1 MKNVL
6 KKVGAFVRKT
16 WVWTLLLVLLLSLLV
31 WWGGPQLA
39 INDYK
44 FWAQASTRLLSISVL
59 YLTWGLSMVFVSWRA
74 GLRKKALEDSETGQA
89 RLHRAQQIA
98 ESQKALRLRFK
109 DALRLLKTSSVY
121 RGHSARWRDE
131 LPWYLVIGP
140 QASGKTSL
148 LDFSGLDFPLNK
160 IERKLT
166 RSTRGTE
173 HCDWYFA
180 EHGVLIDT
188 AGRYL
193 TQPGDEVD
201 ASAWHA
207 LLGLLRKRRRE
218 RPLNG
223 VLVTLPVDM
232 LLSGLEEELSE
243 LADQV
248 RNRLQEVHQTLH
260 IDLPVYLVLSKA
272 DTLPGFAEFFDHL
285 SREESEQVLGASF
298 GKGQNGTDAVLLRAE
313 FEALLTR
320 LNSQVIT
327 RIHQERD
334 SQRRGRILD
343 FPHQLSTI
351 GERLC
356 LFVDMAFTG
365 NRYQRA
371 SPLRGFY
378 LTSAPHLQQPVAEI
392 DDDTSVIKPAHYQ
405 ALPTLH
411 SGRSQFIHHLLS
423 RVIFPQAQL
432 AGLNKRERRRIH
444 WKQRGL
450 YAGALVLMG
459 VLGMLW
465 AASFSANHDRLDK
478 LRALA
483 QQWNQQRSLLSPRD
497 DAREVL
503 NVLDTQHAATQVF
516 PSTFDVALHERSGL
530 YQGGLANVVLE
541 QAYAR
546 ELEAQLLP
554 RVGHQLENQIRA
566 SLHDRERLLNNVR
579 AYLMLNMPERRDN
592 AWLKAWLSNDWSA
605 RYPGNTAVQNGLNKH
620 FERLLEL
627 PFNYPL
633 DDALVAQARQT
644 LRNESLATIVYRV
657 LREQAHT
664 LPPYRLDQHIGPQAQ
679 LLSGAD
685 YVIPGFYTQQGYQQY
700 FSVQGASLVSKILR
714 DNWILG
720 EGSTLS
726 AMDMRRMMVELEQL
740 YFRDYANHWSE
751 AVGQLSLQPFS
762 DAREGAAQLAGLTS
776 SNSPLL
782 NLLIEVRQNT
792 RFSNVVEDLEA
803 TLPLVDAKAPKQAA
817 LLGKAATAA
826 VENVKKALPES
837 LPDTAK
843 KALQLRFEP
852 LHRLLDE
859 HNGPSADLSVA
870 LQGVNDVQLQLASL
884 GRASAPDQAAFEMAK
899 SRMSGQRDALS
910 NLRQATHR
918 LPLPISGWFNAV
930 AEDTW
935 GLVLND
941 AYQFLNQRYQRELY
955 SFYGRAIHKRYPF
968 NAHSSSDVALN
979 DFREFFRGQG
989 IAERFFDSYMKPFVS
1004 GDPGSY
1010 RLRSLEGQTLP
1021 MSRVYLDQMAA
1032 LQVIRQ
1038 SFFAQNPSEPLVQFT
1053 LEPYTLDSSVSRA
1066 EFRFGSHLLEYRHG
1080 PIVPVTLEWP
1090 TDAENGRTSLVLE
1103 KAVGRPV
1110 GIEKSTGP
1118 WSLFRVLDLM
1128 QTHYLSGRD
1137 VMVLTADVGGMRAN
1151 YLLMSQRMPNP
1162 FDMDVLR
1169 SFRLP
1174 AQL

>member
-6 KKVGAFVRKT
+6 KMVGTVVRQT

-39 INDYK
+39 VNDHK
-44 FWAQASTRLLSISVL
+44 FWADASTRLLSISVL
-59 YLTWGLSMVFVSWRA
+59 YLTWGLCMVFVSWRA
-74 GLRKKALEDSETGQA
+74 GLRKKAREDSETGQA
-89 RLHRAQQIA
+89 RLLKAQQIA
-98 ESQKALRLRFK
+98 VSQKALRARFK
-109 DALRLLKTSSVY
+109 EALRTLKTSSVY

-131 LPWYLVIGP
+131 LPWYLVLGP

-223 VLVTLPVDM
+223 VLVTLPVDK
-232 LLSGLEEELSE
+232 LLSGAEEDLSV

-248 RNRLQEVHQTLH
+248 RSRLQEVHQTLH

-272 DTLPGFAEFFDHL
+272 DTLLGFAEFFDHL

-298 GKGQNGTDAVLLRAE
+298 GKEQNGTDAVLLRAE

-392 DDDTSVIKPAHYQ
+392 DEASSVTKPASYQ

-432 AGLNKRERRRIH
+432 ARLGKRERRRIQ

-450 YAGALVLMG
+450 YAASFMAVG
-459 VLGMLW
+459 VLGLLW
-465 AASFSANHDRLDK
+465 AGSFSANHDRLDK

-483 QQWNQQRSLLSPRD
+483 QQWSQQRALLSPRD

-503 NVLDTQHAATQVF
+503 NVLDTQLAATQVF
-516 PSTFDVALHERSGL
+516 PLTVDVALHERSGL
-530 YQGGLANVVLE
+530 YQGGRANGVLE
-541 QAYAR
+541 QAYAH

-554 RVGHQLENQIRA
+554 RVGLQLENQIRA
-566 SLHDRERLLNNVR
+566 SLHDRERLLNSVR

-592 AWLKAWLSNDWSA
+592 AWLKAWLASDWSA
-605 RYPGNTAVQNGLNKH
+605 RYPGNTAAQNGLNKH
-620 FERLLEL
+620 FERLLGL
-627 PFNYPL
+627 PFSYPVN
-633 DDALVAQARQT
+633 DALVAQARQT

-657 LREQAHT
+657 LREQAHA
-664 LPPYRLDQHIGPQAQ
+664 LAPYRLDQHIGPQAH

-700 FSVQGASLVSKILR
+700 FSVQGASLVSDILR

-720 EGSTLS
+720 EGSTIS

-762 DAREGAAQLAGLTS
+762 DAREGAEQLAGLTS
-776 SNSPLL
+776 ANSPLL
-782 NLLIEVRQNT
+782 GLLIEVRQNT
-792 RFSNVVEDLEA
+792 RFSSVAEDLEA
-803 TLPLVDAKAPKQAA
+803 ALPVVDAKAPKQAA
-817 LLGKAATAA
+817 LLGKVASAA
-826 VENVKKALPES
+826 VAKAKETLPES

-859 HNGPSADLSVA
+859 HNGPAADLMVA
-870 LQGVNDVQLQLASL
+870 FQGVNDVQLQLASL
-884 GRASAPDQAAFEMAK
+884 GRASAPDHAAFEMAK
-899 SRMSGQRDALS
+899 SRMGGQRDALS
-910 NLRQATHR
+910 SLRQATHR
-918 LPLPISGWFNAV
+918 LPLPISGWFNVV

-935 GLVLND
+935 RLVLND

-1066 EFRFGSHLLEYRHG
+1066 EFRFGSHLIEYRHG
-1080 PIVPVTLEWP
+1080 PIVPITLQWP

-1118 WSLFRVLDLM
+1118 WSFFRVLDLM
-1128 QTHYLSGRD
+1128 QTEYLSGRD
-1137 VMVLTADVGGMRAN
+1137 VMVLKADVGGLRAN